1 MSSSSEMALIAC
13 HDCDLLHPIEPL
25 HDGQRAL
32 CMRCGAVLYRQR
44 RDSLERAL
52 TLTLTALILFV
63 VANFYPFMDFK
74 IQGRVQESTLISGV
88 IGLYKDG
95 YLGLA
100 GLVLLT
106 SIVFPLGK
114 IVSMLYVLV
123 PLKFNRR
130 VAHGATIFRMVETL
144 TPWAMTEVYMLGVLV
159 AYIKLTKLATIVP
172 GVALFAFAALIIVMA
187 AADVVLEPR
196 LVWQKLE
203 SKGAPP

>member
-1 MSSSSEMALIAC
+1 MLSTPEMSLIAC
-13 HDCDLLHPIEPL
+13 HDCDLLHPVQPL
-25 HDGQRAL
+25 RDGQTAL

-52 TLTLTALILFV
+52 TLTLTALILFTL
-63 VANFYPFMDFK
+63 ANFYPFMDFK
-74 IQGRVQESTLISGV
+74 IEGRVQESTLISGV
-88 IGLYKDG
+88 IGLHDG
-95 YLGLA
+95 GHWGLA

-106 SIVFPLGK
+106 SIVLPLSK
-114 IVSMLYVLV
+114 ILSMLYVLL

-130 VAHGATIFRMVETL
+130 VPHVAATFRMVETL
-144 TPWAMTEVYMLGVLV
+144 SLWAMTEVYMLGVLV

-172 GVALFAFAALIIVMA
+172 GVALFAFAALIVVMA

-203 SKGAPP
+203 LKR

>member
-1 MSSSSEMALIAC
+1 MSLIAC
-13 HDCDLLHPIEPL
+13 HDCDLLHPIQPL
-25 HDGQRAL
+25 RDGQRAL

-52 TLTLTALILFV
+52 TLTLTALILFL

-95 YLGLA
+95 YWGIS

-106 SIVFPLGK
+106 SIVFPLSK
-114 IVSMLYVLV
+114 ILAMLYVLL
-123 PLKFNRR
+123 PLKFNRP
-130 VAHGATIFRMVETL
+130 VAHGAAIFRMVETL

-187 AADVVLEPR
+187 AADVVLEPH
-196 LVWQKLE
+196 LVWRKLE
-203 SKGAPP
+203 SKR